1 MILPFYEFIK
11 KSSGIGFVY
20 SRAIKYKRAHL
31 FWYNTIGQ
39 NLFSLEFLESVC
51 QDVGAYQIVD
61 NKKIM
66 VDVSGN
72 SILGVLMFSQPG
84 IKPRM
89 EKACGLWEINLLA
102 ETHKCDRYGVSKG
115 LIQWLEGQRRI
126 DGFPVYRIVLM
137 DDIEC
142 PNYYTGQGYRRVC
155 SKRLYWLLHYGL
167 GISDNSIRVLY
178 YKRLSEYRRFE
189 NGQKARCCCI
199 GPCGWWVR
207 WNRRWNRWSRKR
219 QEGRE
224 KREKIAERK
233 RRIENLKIEII

>member
-1 MILPFYEFIK
+1 M
-11 KSSGIGFVY
+11 
-20 SRAIKYKRAHL
+20 
-31 FWYNTIGQ
+31 
-39 NLFSLEFLESVC
+39 
-51 QDVGAYQIVD
+51 D

-72 SILGVLMFSQPG
+72 TILGVLMFSQSG

-89 EKACGLWEINLLA
+89 ERACGLWEINLLA
-102 ETHKCDRYGVSKG
+102 ETHKCDRYGVGKG

-126 DGFPVYRIVLM
+126 DGYPVYRIVLM

-189 NGQKARCCCI
+189 NGQKARCCCV

-219 QEGRE
+219 QESRE
-224 KREKIAERK
+224 KRKKIKERK